1 MTTRHDPFHSSGGS
15 IGNPINDD
23 DHRHRDMSSSE
34 HDNALSNS
42 VNSIPGTPYTP
53 SFSRRRP
60 ALEHRSL
67 SKLSVTN
74 SQSSRDHDSQSQWSI
89 FGQVMENEVN
99 LHASWTSQGFN
110 GSSTNLAND
119 AALGGPSHHHEINAG
134 DDDAETTSLLTD
146 HHHDVSAADDQ
157 SFTSSQTTATQRQSP
172 SHNLFHSITL
182 SPVAQNVLKCAFAYF
197 IASLFT
203 FSPTL
208 SALISDLTSYGP
220 GGNRG
225 KPSPSGHMVATIAV
239 YFHPAKTVGS
249 MIEADIFCI
258 FGIFYA
264 AIICLVSM
272 SMFWWFE
279 LKPGWE
285 TTGDVVVIF
294 WIGVS
299 MAILAWLKVWMDNP
313 SFNTTC
319 SMTAIMIFVVIIKE
333 GGMETLLQ
341 VSVIYLF
348 GALVSNLVCY
358 LLWPQTARSNL
369 QTSMT
374 KTLGGL
380 STLLPMLTTTFL
392 LEGDGTSHFVNMDK
406 IKTAVANHQN
416 SFTNLRKYLKEAK
429 NEWILTGT
437 SASADLL
444 GRRAYEDAVDSLNR
458 LAQHLNG
465 LRSGTSLQHDLI
477 KAGLTQKT
485 SRIHGGNRPSQQA
498 VDEDSDEAAGL
509 RAAATVFNQLVH
521 DLAPPLKALSNCSTS
536 TLQRLQEACTRSTK
550 DAKRASDIIH
560 PNEFTELIEG
570 IETSM
575 TQFELISN
583 NAVMRLYRQ
592 GEQDGHD
599 PGNEAILL
607 VFFFIF
613 TFQEFAGELITL
625 VELIER
631 IYQYEQHRTLK
642 GAWWSRFTQ
651 RFLRLFTL
659 RFKKAGSQN
668 RPRSNLRN
676 RLSFVI
682 LPQRRA
688 NPSFPKIRPHAPNT
702 IQTPSKSQLSFVGK
716 VNQTLWEIGKRMTEK
731 DIKYA
736 IKVGLATAIFA
747 TPAFIESTRLVF
759 LEFWGDW
766 ALISF
771 FIVISPTIGA
781 TNFLSL
787 QRLLGT
793 FFGAAVAVAFYS
805 LFPENAVILSLLG
818 FMVSLPCFYVAIAK
832 PKYLSAS
839 RFVLLT
845 YNLTCL
851 FCYNLRQQDLAVVDI
866 GIQRAV
872 AVIAGILWAAFVSR
886 FWWPSEARRELSE
899 SLSEFCLNIGWLYT
913 RLVASNSFAPEYQRG
928 QGHNRH
934 GTDVSQVQTTK
945 LANSIHEFMAMEL
958 HLQIKLIELQNLLV
972 QAQHEPRLKGP
983 FPVDLY
989 RKILISLQTILD
1001 KLHSMRCVTT
1011 KEEWYTSVRKEF
1023 ILPVS
1028 KERREMVGNI
1038 MLSFSTLA
1046 AAFRLKAPLPP
1057 YLPPAEKSRQ
1067 RLVEAIRKLEVVK
1080 RRDVKVSRQLL
1091 YFAYALT
1098 MKGVTMELEFLG
1110 RTLQDAFGVIG
1121 QTAEEFE
1128 MLFQPMVE
1136 SESTIEHVS

>member
-1 MTTRHDPFHSSGGS
+1 MTSRLGSHPSGVPSTNHLHDEDTRRNDTMELEDPL
-15 IGNPINDD
+15 
-23 DHRHRDMSSSE
+23 SSSV
-34 HDNALSNS
+34 A
-42 VNSIPGTPYTP
+42 SIQGSSCAT

-60 ALEHRSL
+60 LDYKSV
-67 SKLSVTN
+67 SKLSATT
-74 SQSSRDHDSQSQWSI
+74 SQGSRDHDSQSQWSI
-89 FGQVMENEVN
+89 FGQVMENEGHLPAN
-99 LHASWTSQGFN
+99 WRLNSPGLS
-110 GSSTNLAND
+110 GSSANLPSD
-119 AALGGPSHHHEINAG
+119 GALGGPSASFNFDRA
-134 DDDAETTSLLTD
+134 DDDAETTSLFTH
-146 HHHDVSAADDQ
+146 HHHDASDDQ
-157 SFTSSQTTATQRQSP
+157 SLADSETTTTQRS
-172 SHNLFHSITL
+172 SESYNIFHLIFL
-182 SPVAQNVLKCAFAYF
+182 SPIAQNVLKCAIAYF
-197 IASLFT
+197 VASLFT
-203 FSPTL
+203 FTPTL
-208 SALISDLTSYGP
+208 SSLIGDITSNGH
-220 GGNRG
+220 GGNGG

-249 MIEADIFCI
+249 MIEADIFCV
-258 FGIFYA
+258 FGIIYA
-264 AIICLVSM
+264 ALICLVSM

-279 LKPGWE
+279 MKPGWE
-285 TTGDVVVIF
+285 TVGDCVVVF
-294 WIGVS
+294 WIGIS
-299 MAILAWLKVWMDNP
+299 MAVLAWLKVWMDNP

-333 GGMETLLQ
+333 GGMDTLVQ
-341 VSVIYLF
+341 VSVIFLF

-358 LLWPQTARSNL
+358 FLWPQTARSNL
-369 QTSMT
+369 QSSMI
-374 KTLGGL
+374 KTLEGL
-380 STLLPMLTTTFL
+380 STLLPMLTSTFL

-406 IKTAVANHQN
+406 IKTAVANHQS
-416 SFTNLRKYLKEAK
+416 SFTSLRKYLKEAK

-477 KAGLTQKT
+477 QAGLTQK
-485 SRIHGGNRPSQQA
+485 SSKFYKGKSPHQA
-498 VDEDSDEAAGL
+498 VDEEGNEAEGL
-509 RAAATVFNQLVH
+509 KAAAAVFNQLVD
-521 DLAPPLKALSNCSTS
+521 DLAPPLKALSACSTL
-536 TLQRLQEACTRSTK
+536 TLRRLQEASFRSTK
-550 DAKRASDIIH
+550 ESRRLSDVIH
-560 PNEFTELIEG
+560 PTEFTDLIEG
-570 IETSM
+570 IEASM
-575 TQFELISN
+575 TQFELVSN
-583 NAVMRLYRQ
+583 DAVMRLYRQ
-592 GEQDGHD
+592 GEQNSHD
-599 PGNEAILL
+599 PANETILL

-625 VELIER
+625 VDFIER

-642 GAWWSRFTQ
+642 GAWWVRFTE
-651 RFLRLFTL
+651 RVSRIFSMP
-659 RFKKAGSQN
+659 FKKSGSQN
-668 RPRSNLRN
+668 RPGFNLRN

-682 LPQRRA
+682 LPQRRHPH
-688 NPSFPKIRPHAPNT
+688 PSFPKIRPHAPNT
-702 IQTPSKSQLSFVGK
+702 IQTPPKSQLSFVGK
-716 VNQTLWEIGKRMTEK
+716 VNQTLWEVGKRMSEK
-731 DIKYA
+731 DVKFA
-736 IKVGLATAIFA
+736 IKVGLSTAIF
-747 TPAFIESTRLVF
+747 TIPAFIESTRPIF
-759 LEFWGDW
+759 LDFWGDW

-771 FIVISPTIGA
+771 FIVMSPTIGA
-781 TNFLSL
+781 TNYLSL

-793 FFGAAVAVAFYS
+793 FFGAAIAVAFYS
-805 LFPENAVILSLLG
+805 LFPENAIVLSLLG
-818 FMVSLPCFYVAIAK
+818 FCVSLPCFYIAVAK
-832 PKYLSAS
+832 PQYLSAS

-851 FCYNLRQQDLAVVDI
+851 FCYNLRRQDLAVVDI
-866 GIQRAV
+866 GIQRAI
-872 AVIAGILWAAFVSR
+872 AVIAGILWAAFISR
-886 FWWPSEARRELSE
+886 FWWPTEARRELSE

-913 RLVASNSFAPEYQRG
+913 RLVASNSFAPEYREGRSQ
-928 QGHNRH
+928 ND
-934 GTDVSQVQTTK
+934 TDLTQMRATR
-945 LANSIHEFMAMEL
+945 LNNSIHEFMAMEL

-1011 KEEWYTSVRKEF
+1011 KEECVRKEF

-1080 RRDVKVSRQLL
+1080 KREVKVSRQLL

-1128 MLFQPMVE
+1128 MLFQPMLE
-1136 SESTIEHVS
+1136 SHSTIEHVA